1 MLLKVVLGQ
10 DEDDWFLVFNFL
22 DFGAPPVNV
31 IVGRPLVG
39 GRADHETISVLVLDL
54 TIDTEVLIAASVV

>member
-39 GRADHETISVLVLDL
+39 GRADHETISVLVGK
-54 TIDTEVLIAASVV
+54 